1 MVRTQTQQHHIG
13 GNCPTRIQTSARCI
27 PERCPAAFVLHPNP
41 GQFYSVD
48 TAGCSSALA
57 NGIDGGMQIMQI
69 YMQDAASGFS
79 PVFRTCNF
87 QDAGK
92 QQDNAS
98 LQETSY
104 NMPEPEKGQ
113 LNRTRQTHGCG
124 HSACGDRK
132 DLGSEQHAVRIRP
145 LLVLVIR
152 ARVSSYHGWC
162 GVHSER
168 LLLLSLRILASLSI
182 HGFI

>member
-1 MVRTQTQQHHIG
+1 
-13 GNCPTRIQTSARCI
+13 
-27 PERCPAAFVLHPNP
+27 
-41 GQFYSVD
+41 
-48 TAGCSSALA
+48 
-57 NGIDGGMQIMQI
+57 MQIMQI

-79 PVFRTCNF
+79 LVFRTCNF

-113 LNRTRQTHGCG
+113 LNRTRQTYGCG

-145 LLVLVIR
+145 LLLVIR
-152 ARVSSYHGWC
+152 ARVSSYHGWY
-162 GVHSER
+162 GVHPGG
-168 LLLLSLRILASLSI
+168 LLLLSLWILASPSI

>member
-13 GNCPTRIQTSARCI
+13 GNCPTRIRTSARCI

-41 GQFYSVD
+41 GQFYSHRGVQQR
-48 TAGCSSALA
+48 ALA
-57 NGIDGGMQIMQI
+57 NRIGGGMQIMQI

-79 PVFRTCNF
+79 LVFRTCNF

-113 LNRTRQTHGCG
+113 LNRTRQTYGCG

-145 LLVLVIR
+145 LLLVIR
-152 ARVSSYHGWC
+152 ARVSSYHGWY
-162 GVHSER
+162 GVHPGG
-168 LLLLSLRILASLSI
+168 LLLLSLWILASPSI